1 MRALFA
7 LLLCLALPAHADGF
21 LSRLLD
27 KPVPGGVA
35 VVDLGDAP
43 HAPQVSYQDKPALV
57 VREDDQRW
65 IAIIGVPLRT
75 PAGAQTLLVDG
86 QSRDFAVGERLYREQ
101 HITLKN
107 KEQVN
112 PGPEALARITRELA
126 EQKAAYQR
134 FSAFQPSNLYFD
146 RPVDGPLSSPF
157 GLRRFFNGRTVFVDH
172 GRGLISMFC
181 HLSAIDVTAGQR
193 LARGE
198 VLGKVGSTGRSTGP
212 HLHWNV
218 SLNDARIDPAIFIG
232 AYRP

>member
-1 MRALFA
+1 HSRVFGGGLQAELADESAPTKGESASLGPLGRLQRLAARSHDKVPGVHYFPWVPMRALFA

-112 PGPEALARITRELA
+112 PGPEALA
-126 EQKAAYQR
+126 
-134 FSAFQPSNLYFD
+134 
-146 RPVDGPLSSPF
+146 
-157 GLRRFFNGRTVFVDH
+157 
-172 GRGLISMFC
+172 
-181 HLSAIDVTAGQR
+181 
-193 LARGE
+193 
-198 VLGKVGSTGRSTGP
+198 
-212 HLHWNV
+212 
-218 SLNDARIDPAIFIG
+218 
-232 AYRP
+232 